1 MPSAPR
7 GGGVRQLSTG
17 PVAIAAPGADAQRG
31 DLWPRQLSLRGEIG
45 ATLAAGQPARAGPG
59 SGRRALLYA
68 GTPAS
73 DGGAGHGL
81 VAGIVR
87 CWDSVQGSVP
97 EQLRPEVGPAT
108 GWGPGTDPVWKWRP
122 RREGAAC
129 IKALVIRLTGDVST
143 YPSE

>member
-7 GGGVRQLSTG
+7 GGGLRQLSTG

-45 ATLAAGQPARAGPG
+45 AALAAGQPARAGPG
-59 SGRRALLYA
+59 CGWRALLYA
-68 GTPAS
+68 GTPVTV
-73 DGGAGHGL
+73 GGTGHGL
-81 VAGIVR
+81 VAGLVR
-87 CWDSVQGSVP
+87 CWDSVHGAVP
-97 EQLRPEVGPAT
+97 EQRAGLRQVGDRARIQC
-108 GWGPGTDPVWKWRP
+108 GKWRP

-129 IKALVIRLTGDVST
+129 IKALVIRLTGGVST